1 MKFFNFVW
9 EYKYIIMPIFLW
21 IGVFMD
27 YAHIYLNVE
36 EKEYVGVSY
45 GVEVNFSVLYNL
57 IFNTIKGVIYGI

>member
-1 MKFFNFVW
+1 MKFFHFVW
-9 EYKYIIMPIFLW
+9 EYKYILIPSFIW
-21 IGVFMD
+21 VGVFFD
-27 YAHIYLNVE
+27 YAHIYLNL

>member
-9 EYKYIIMPIFLW
+9 EYKYIIIPIFLW
-21 IGVFMD
+21 IGVFLD
-27 YAHIYLNVE
+27 YAHIYLNL